1 MGRSRE
7 VPIYAR
13 PYNSYPPSPSVND
26 DELSTAC
33 ATVKLSADATVENT
47 GTEEDSMTTP
57 NARPERVYHQ
67 DYIARI
73 RYNNSLPPPPGAP
86 KLLNIPTD
94 GLAHYTSAAF
104 ASRLARE
111 QPLNIEADAEMGM
124 PIDLVGMPGIFDGD
138 ESSIQA
144 PLHPP
149 PVHPRDKALLRPL
162 ASLGKPKFA
171 ASGVSFLRRTE
182 YISSEQGRSRVDPNK
197 NLAKSG
203 TVRKKKPVD
212 ASKDDPINVLRSV
225 LKGFDIAHPED
236 AYKGPDN
243 ASDIRGDVP
252 TPAETDAW
260 NNPKHPSKPALK
272 LLDSYPVLPDLDA
285 FTDANGYVVAKF
297 ATAPTHATDSYD
309 SRMEVG
315 LLHPLDLDPE
325 VAAELEAKRIAH
337 EVDPVKNPPPGHP
350 PYNYEFFLPDDATT
364 AENVKKMFDVDDP
377 DNDDAS
383 LYTYDDKDARQ
394 QCFRYSRLRTYE
406 TGLQSGN
413 AEKPY
418 NEVALAL
425 HDPELADQM
434 AHANLDGSKVPSDD
448 RLEKAAYYYPI
459 LQKMQL
465 KPRRS
470 KNIAQ
475 LGMARRND
483 DEEAEGVDVVDLV
496 IGEPNEAEVAKRSNH
511 RAGCDVK
518 TADEA

>member
-1 MGRSRE
+1 MAA
-7 VPIYAR
+7 P
-13 PYNSYPPSPSVND
+13 
-26 DELSTAC
+26 
-33 ATVKLSADATVENT
+33 
-47 GTEEDSMTTP
+47 
-57 NARPERVYHQ
+57 RVYHQ

-111 QPLNIEADAEMGM
+111 QPLNIEADAELGM

-138 ESSIQA
+138 ESCEFGAPTSSCSRVPRSLTDMPWTAIQA

-171 ASGVSFLRRTE
+171 PASVSFLRRTE
-182 YISSEQGRSRVDPNK
+182 YISSEQGRSRIESNRT
-197 NLAKSG
+197 LAKSAI
-203 TVRKKKPVD
+203 KKRKPVD
-212 ASKDDPINVLRSV
+212 ASKDDPVNVLRST

-243 ASDIRGDVP
+243 ASDIRGDAP
-252 TPAETDAW
+252 TAAEIDAW
-260 NNPKHPSKPALK
+260 NNPKHPSNPGLT
-272 LLDSYPVLPDLDA
+272 LVDSYPLIPDLDA
-285 FTDANGYVVAKF
+285 FTDAAGYVVAKF
-297 ATAPTHATDSYD
+297 ATAPTQATDSYD

-315 LLHPLDLDPE
+315 LLHPLELDPE

-337 EVDPVKNPPPGHP
+337 EADPLKNPPPGHP
-350 PYNYEFFLPDDATT
+350 PYNYEFFLPDDAKT
-364 AENVKKMFDVDDP
+364 AENVKKKFDVDNPEKDDP
-377 DNDDAS
+377 S
-383 LYTYDDKDARQ
+383 LYTYDDKDAHQ

-406 TGLQSGN
+406 TGLQSGS
-413 AEKPY
+413 ADKPY
-418 NEVALAL
+418 NEVAVAL
-425 HDPELADQM
+425 HDPELVEQM
-434 AHANLDGSKVPSDD
+434 TQSNLDGSKVPSND
-448 RLEKAAYYYPI
+448 RQEKAAYYYPV

-470 KNIAQ
+470 KKIAQ

-483 DEEAEGVDVVDLV
+483 DEETEGVDVVDLV
-496 IGEPNEAEVAKRSNH
+496 VREPNDFETTKRLGH

-518 TADEA
+518 PTDDA